1 MRLEE
6 AYIMRKQEC
15 KALQHENSKL
25 LETIEQLR
33 KGAYSDPDKIDHIK
47 QIAALTRE
55 IQKKDKIIERYKKL
69 YEEKL
74 MSEEGLK
81 KTDNDRIHIGSP
93 IPFDEDAF
101 IQQLDKLMQ
110 YAYANRSDIRQY
122 VEEMVSTYHPA

>member
-69 YEEKL
+69 YEEKQL
-74 MSEEGLK
+74 LVYELNDKNIDLEEK
-81 KTDNDRIHIGSP
+81 I
-93 IPFDEDAF
+93 
-101 IQQLDKLMQ
+101 
-110 YAYANRSDIRQY
+110 RSLEWQ
-122 VEEMVSTYHPA
+122 VE